1 MQIYAINGSPR
12 KQWNT
17 AQALQHVLDGA
28 AEADSTV
35 LTEMINLYSLNY
47 KGCVSCFECK
57 RLGGP
62 SYGKCAVNDEL
73 QPVLRNLAGADII
86 VFGSPIYFGDITGQ
100 MRCFLER
107 FLFQYFQYSPGYPS
121 LAPKKPYTAFL
132 YTMNCSEDAAAQA
145 GYADHLRPMESFIGH
160 CFGHAP
166 EIRYVYDTYQF
177 RDYAKYK
184 CDVFDPQHKAEV
196 RKEQY
201 PLDLRKC
208 KELGAK
214 LVNDIKLTDGLF

>member
-17 AQALQHVLDGA
+17 AQALQNVLDGA
-28 AEADSTV
+28 SESADNV

-57 RLGGP
+57 RLGGS

-73 QPVLRNLAGADII
+73 QPILRNLAGADII
-86 VFGSPIYFGDITGQ
+86 VFGSPMYFGDITGQ

-107 FLFQYFQYSPGYPS
+107 LLFQYLQYTPGYPS
-121 LAPKKPYTAFL
+121 LAPKKLYTAMI
-132 YTMNCSEDAAAQA
+132 YTMNCTEEAARQA
-145 GYADHLRPMESFIGH
+145 GYPVHLKSMENYIGH
-160 CFGHAP
+160 SFGHEP
-166 EIRYVYDTYQF
+166 VIFHLYDTYQF

-184 CDVFDPQHKAEV
+184 CDVFDAEHKAEV
-196 RKEQY
+196 RRDIY
-201 PLDLRKC
+201 PLQLAKC
-208 KELGAK
+208 KELGAQ
-214 LVNDIKLTDGLF
+214 LVHDIVLTEGLF